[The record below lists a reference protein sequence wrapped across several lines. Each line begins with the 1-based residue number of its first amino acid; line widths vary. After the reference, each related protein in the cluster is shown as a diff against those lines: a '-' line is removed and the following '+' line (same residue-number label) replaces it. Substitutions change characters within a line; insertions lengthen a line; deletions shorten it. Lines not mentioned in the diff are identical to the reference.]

1 MGFNKKE
8 SDNYTYSLMLD
19 SSELLGIS
27 DSQYLLKAIASK
39 GGTTEAA
46 LSQLKKDKVDL
57 SIRRA
62 VQQAY
67 KKSKKILSK

>member
-1 MGFNKKE
+1 MGFNKNE
-8 SDNYTYSLMLD
+8 SDNYTRSLMLD

-27 DSQYLLKAIASK
+27 DSQYLLKSIASK
-39 GGTTEAA
+39 GGTTETA

-57 SIRRA
+57 SVRRA

>member
-1 MGFNKKE
+1 
-8 SDNYTYSLMLD
+8 MLD
-19 SSELLGIS
+19 ASELLGIS
-27 DSQYLLKAIASK
+27 DSKYLLKAIASK

-57 SIRRA
+57 SVRRA

-67 KKSKKILSK
+67 KKSKKILIK

>member
-1 MGFNKKE
+1 MGFKKKE
-8 SDNYTYSLMLD
+8 SDSYTLSLMLD
-19 SSELLGIS
+19 SSELLGIN
-27 DSQYLLKAIASK
+27 DSQSLLKAIASE

-57 SIRRA
+57 SVRRA

>member
-1 MGFNKKE
+1 
-8 SDNYTYSLMLD
+8 MLD
-19 SSELLGIS
+19 SSELLGMS
-27 DSQYLLKAIASK
+27 DSQYLLKSIASK

-57 SIRRA
+57 SVRRA

>member
-8 SDNYTYSLMLD
+8 SNNYALSLMCD

-27 DSQYLLKAIASK
+27 DSEHLLKSIASK

-46 LSQLKKDKVDL
+46 LLQLKKDKVDL
-57 SIRRA
+57 SVRRA